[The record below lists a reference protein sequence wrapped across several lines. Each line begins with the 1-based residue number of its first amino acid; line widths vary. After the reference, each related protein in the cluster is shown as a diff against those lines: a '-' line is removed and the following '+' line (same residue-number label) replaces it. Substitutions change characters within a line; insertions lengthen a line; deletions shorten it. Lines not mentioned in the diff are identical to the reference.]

1 MKMNVKSWSLI
12 AGWMDASTGLMLIFA
27 PKLSLYVM
35 KIPPLDPA
43 SLVFLQWIGAFVGS
57 VGLSYLFALRS
68 EQDRVVVWK
77 ITALIRFI
85 IAAFVVVMIAQGKL
99 IPSWWNVAA
108 TDFIIALVQILWLRS
123 EKKEAV
129 A

>member
-1 MKMNVKSWSLI
+1 MERITMKKYTTLWSL
-12 AGWMDASTGLMLIFA
+12 AVGAMDASTGLLLVFA
-27 PKLSLYVM
+27 PQFTLKLM

-43 SLVFLQWIGAFVGS
+43 AWVFLQWIGAFVGA

-68 EQDRVVVWK
+68 DQERAVVWK
-77 ITALIRFI
+77 ITALVRLV
-85 IAAFVVVMIAQGKL
+85 IAAFLVV
-99 IPSWWNVAA
+99 
-108 TDFIIALVQILWLRS
+108 IIWLRS